1 MKIWFDMDGTIADLY
16 GIENWLDYLINEKTY
31 PYEKAQPMLN
41 MSILARYLHKAQ
53 KKGYS
58 IGIISWT
65 SKSGSHHYHDAIIR
79 AKEAWLKDH
88 LSSVRW
94 DEIRIVKYGT
104 NKYNEC
110 GGGILF
116 DDEERNRNEWGEG
129 AYEPNKIFEILKKMV
144 KEI

>member
-1 MKIWFDMDGTIADLY
+1 MKTIWFDMDGVLADLY
-16 GIENWLDYLINEKTY
+16 NVPNWLDYLIAEKTY

-41 MSILARYLHKAQ
+41 MSILARYLNKAQ

-65 SKSGSHHYHDAIIR
+65 SKSGSNHYHDAIIR
-79 AKEAWLKDH
+79 AKEAWLKEH
-88 LSSVRW
+88 LSSVKW
-94 DEIRIVKYGT
+94 NEIRIVKYGT

-116 DDEERNRNEWGEG
+116 DDEERNRNDWKDKS
-129 AYEPNKIFEILKKMV
+129 YTPDMILEVLKSL
-144 KEI
+144 